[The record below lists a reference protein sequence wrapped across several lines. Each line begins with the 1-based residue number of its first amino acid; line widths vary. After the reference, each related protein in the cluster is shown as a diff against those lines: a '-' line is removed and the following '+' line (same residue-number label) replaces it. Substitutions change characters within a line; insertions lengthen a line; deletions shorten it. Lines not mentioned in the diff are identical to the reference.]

1 MLQRV
6 QLILDSETKRELRRV
21 AVQEN
26 RSMSD
31 VAREII
37 KKNLSKKKDKTR
49 DGGVSFL
56 IKQAK
61 KAVKGPKNAEYD
73 KYAYDL

>member
-1 MLQRV
+1 
-6 QLILDSETKRELRRV
+6 
-21 AVQEN
+21 
-26 RSMSD
+26 MSD
-31 VAREII
+31 VAREIM
-37 KKNLSKKKDKTR
+37 KKNLRKKKGKTQ

-56 IKQAK
+56 IQQAK